1 MCIEL
6 IRDVFRKTKNFDEK
20 IFFAMKNLKFGST
33 FPKVVPAI
41 MREEICLGVEARP
54 KLSTTRG
61 REGVL

>member
-1 MCIEL
+1 MWIEL

-20 IFFAMKNLKFGST
+20 IFFAMKNPNFGSK

-54 KLSTTRG
+54 KLSTTRD

>member
-1 MCIEL
+1 MRIGL
-6 IRDVFRKTKNFDEK
+6 IRDVYRKNKSFGEK
-20 IFFAMKNLKFGST
+20 IFFAMKNLKFGSK